1 MNLIFMLPLLCNI
14 LHNAENHFIFFI
26 IRHYAIQITF
36 LILQI
41 NLILHQIP
49 FKSQYTRQTVI
60 IHDLR
65 YRFPDQAPLFRHIE
79 QFGRRLI
86 HLNDLQIIIHSYQKS
101 GHGIKDFI
109 GVTFLFCPHIWN
121 AHGNLSFILDNG
133 NCLFPAC
140 VVPAGTAV

>member
-1 MNLIFMLPLLCNI
+1 MLILMIFFSVCRQTSNI

-101 GHGIKDFI
+101 GQRRTEQNI
-109 GVTFLFCPHIWN
+109 VCPE
-121 AHGNLSFILDNG
+121 NLSLMRD
-133 NCLFPAC
+133 
-140 VVPAGTAV
+140 V